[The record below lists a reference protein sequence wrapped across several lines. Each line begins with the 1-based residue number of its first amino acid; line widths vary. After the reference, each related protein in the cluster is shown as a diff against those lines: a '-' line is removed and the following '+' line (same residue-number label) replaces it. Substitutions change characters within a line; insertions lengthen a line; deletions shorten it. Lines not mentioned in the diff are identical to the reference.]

1 MRIIR
6 IAGVISVSLLWLSLE
21 TQADG
26 VADQFAS
33 IPARN
38 IFRLATKPVGPP
50 VVPPELPKVRLQGVT
65 SILGK
70 PQALLAIPMDTKS
83 AATEI
88 CCILEE
94 GETRNEIVVLEVDVK
109 TAKVRLNNHGSEQ
122 ILGAKK

>member
-1 MRIIR
+1 MV
-6 IAGVISVSLLWLSLE
+6 GVIIVGLLWLSLE
-21 TQADG
+21 TRAGG
-26 VADQFAS
+26 VADQFAA

-38 IFRLATKPVGPP
+38 IFRLTIKPVEPP

-70 PQALLAIPMDTKS
+70 SQALLAIRMDTKP
-83 AATEI
+83 AATEV

-122 ILGAKK
+122 ILDSQK